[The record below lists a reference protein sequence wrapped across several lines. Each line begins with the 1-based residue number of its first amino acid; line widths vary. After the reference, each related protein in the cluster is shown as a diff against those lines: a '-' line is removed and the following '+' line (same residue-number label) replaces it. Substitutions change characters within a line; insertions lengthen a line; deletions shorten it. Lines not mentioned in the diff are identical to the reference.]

1 MKEMQIYENAQFG
14 QIRTSVTESG
24 EPMFCLADV
33 CKVLGLQTNKVK
45 LRLKEKGMVY
55 YTTPTAG
62 GPQQMSFIS
71 EPNLYK
77 CILQSR
83 KKEAEAF
90 QDWVCEEVLPSIRKH
105 GAYATPQTIQSL
117 LDNPD
122 MGIEL
127 FKQLKEERER
137 AQALRQTLAEQAP
150 KIEYVDTVLSSVSTL
165 TSTQVAKEIGM
176 SAVRFHKLLVGHGII
191 FKESGTYMMCQPYDQ
206 YGLAQTR
213 TCAINVNGNQCTK
226 HSLVWTESGRRF
238 IHALKAH
245 AFNGKAALKSIYS
258 TNVTITA

>member
-1 MKEMQIYENAQFG
+1 MENIKIYENAQFG

-33 CKVLGLQTNKVK
+33 CKALGLSNPRKVK
-45 LRLKEKGMVY
+45 TQLSPKGV
-55 YTTPTAG
+55 TISDTLTNG
-62 GPQQMSFIS
+62 GVQQLNFIN

-77 CILQSR
+77 CIFQSR

-137 AQALRQTLAEQAP
+137 SQALRQTLAEQAP
-150 KIEYVDTVLSSVSTL
+150 KIEYVDTVLSSVSTY
-165 TSTQVAKEIGM
+165 TSTQIAKEIGM
-176 SAVRFHKLLVGHGII
+176 TAQKFHKLLVGHEII
-191 FKESGTYMMCQPYDQ
+191 FKESGTYMMCQPYDK
-206 YGLAQTR
+206 YGFTQNR
-213 TCAINVNGNQCTK
+213 TCAININGNQCTK
-226 HSLVWTESGRRF
+226 LSLVWTEPGRRF

-258 TNVTITA
+258 TTLTA

>member
-1 MKEMQIYENAQFG
+1 MEDIKIYENAQFG

-33 CKVLGLQTNKVK
+33 CKALGLQTNKVK
-45 LRLKEKGMVY
+45 SRLKDKGMEY
-55 YTTPTAG
+55 YSTPTNG
-62 GPQQMSFIS
+62 GNQLISYIS

-137 AQALRQTLAEQAP
+137 SQALRQTLAEQAP
-150 KIEYVDTVLSSVSTL
+150 KIEYVDTVLSSVSTY
-165 TSTQVAKEIGM
+165 TSTQIAKEIGM
-176 SAVRFHKLLVGHGII
+176 TAQKFHKLLVGHEII
-191 FKESGTYMMCQPYDQ
+191 FKESGTYMMCQPYDK
-206 YGLAQTR
+206 YGFTQNR
-213 TCAINVNGNQCTK
+213 TCAININGNQCTK
-226 HSLVWTESGRRF
+226 LSLVWTEPGRRF

-258 TNVTITA
+258 TTLTA

>member
-1 MKEMQIYENAQFG
+1 MKDLQIYENAQFG

-33 CKVLGLQTNKVK
+33 CKALGLSNPRKVK
-45 LRLKEKGMVY
+45 TQLSPKGV
-55 YTTPTAG
+55 TISDTLTNG
-62 GPQQMSFIS
+62 GVQQLNFIN

-77 CILQSR
+77 CIFQSR

-137 AQALRQTLAEQAP
+137 TQALRQTLAEQAP
-150 KIEYVDTVLSSVSTL
+150 KIEYVDTVLSSVSTY
-165 TSTQVAKEIGM
+165 TSTQIAKEIGM
-176 SAVRFHKLLVGHGII
+176 TAQKFHKLLVGHEII
-191 FKESGTYMMCQPYDQ
+191 FKESGTYMMCQPYDK
-206 YGLAQTR
+206 YGFTQNR
-213 TCAINVNGNQCTK
+213 TCAININGNQCTK
-226 HSLVWTESGRRF
+226 LSLVWTEPGRRF

-258 TNVTITA
+258 TTLTA